1 MFYNKLTQ
9 EQPTKKQIIFFNT
22 GKKIKKGIEDY
33 IKNLSYSELQDYI
46 KSLENKKG
54 GLYY

>member
-33 IKNLSYSELQDYI
+33 IKNLI
-46 KSLENKKG
+46 
-54 GLYY
+54 